1 MAVPT
6 GSGTETIHAHSFE
19 DVDAIQTLI
28 YGVQHHVYTVLSII
42 VYCEVLNATTDY
54 GYLQT
59 KGYGAHYSSGQTGMT
74 MRFARFNIQV
84 GETYVWNDKF
94 SFNGYEPS
102 GTAVMS
108 AAVQIL
114 NAAQGGSADAEL
126 QFTMT
131 SADSGGQNYDVHITY
146 LDQDWT

>member
-6 GSGTETIHAHSFE
+6 GSGTETLHSHFFE

-42 VYCEVLNATTDY
+42 VYCEALDATADK
-54 GYLQT
+54 GYLKFT
-59 KGYGAHYSSGQTGMT
+59 GHEGHAGAAAAVMN
-74 MRFARFNIQV
+74 FATFNIQAD
-84 GETYVWNDKF
+84 ETYVWNDKF

-102 GTAVMS
+102 GTAVMR

-131 SADSGGQNYDVHITY
+131 SADGGGQDYDVGITY

>member
-6 GSGTETIHAHSFE
+6 GSGTETVHSHLFE
-19 DVDAIQTLI
+19 NVDASQTLI

-42 VYCEVLNATTDY
+42 VYCNALDATTDF
-54 GYLQT
+54 GYIQIKT
-59 KGYGAHYSSGQTGMT
+59 YDNHTSSGTGST
-74 MRFARFNIQV
+74 MILARFNPQV

-131 SADSGGQNYDVHITY
+131 SADSGGQDYDVGITY

>member
-6 GSGTETIHAHSFE
+6 GSGTETLHSHAFE
-19 DVDAIQTLI
+19 DVDAAQTLI
-28 YGVQHHVYTVLSII
+28 YGVQHHVYTVLSVI
-42 VYCEVLNATTDY
+42 VYCNVLNATTDF
-54 GYLQT
+54 GYIQLKT
-59 KGYGAHYSSGQTGMT
+59 YDNHAGASGQNMSL
-74 MRFARFNIQV
+74 ARFNIQV

-126 QFTMT
+126 IFDVTHAT
-131 SADSGGQNYDVHITY
+131 DDYDVLVSYI
-146 LDQDWT
+146 DQDWT

>member
-6 GSGTETIHAHSFE
+6 GGGTETLHSHWFE

-28 YGVQHHVYTVLSII
+28 YGAQHHVYTVKSII
-42 VYCEVLNATTDY
+42 VHCNVLDATTDTAQ
-54 GYLQT
+54 LQM
-59 KGYGAHYSSGQTGMT
+59 KHYDNHNGTSGVT
-74 MRFARFNIQV
+74 MRLAKFNIQA
-84 GETYVWNDKF
+84 GETYVWNDVF

-126 QFTMT
+126 QFMMT
-131 SADSGGQNYDVHITY
+131 SGDSGGQNYDIGVTFI
-146 LDQDWT
+146 DQDFS

>member
-6 GSGTETIHAHSFE
+6 GSGTETLHSHLFE
-19 DVDAIQTLI
+19 DVDATQTLI

-42 VYCEVLNATTDY
+42 VYCNVLNATTDF
-54 GYLQT
+54 GYIDLKT
-59 KGYGAHYSSGQTGMT
+59 YDNHGGASGQT
-74 MRFARFNIQV
+74 MRITEFNLQAY
-84 GETYVWNDKF
+84 TTFVWNDKF

-114 NAAQGGSADAEL
+114 NAAQGGSADQEL

-131 SADSGGQNYDVHITY
+131 STTDDYNIHITY

>member
-6 GSGTETIHAHSFE
+6 GSGTETIHSHFFE

-42 VYCEVLNATTDY
+42 VYCEAVDAVADV
-54 GYLQT
+54 GILQIKT
-59 KGYGAHYSSGQTGMT
+59 YDNHTSSGTGST
-74 MRFARFNIQV
+74 MIFARFNIQV
-84 GETYVWNDKF
+84 GETYVWSDKF

-146 LDQDWT
+146 

>member
-6 GSGTETIHAHSFE
+6 GSGTETLHSHMFA
-19 DVDAIQTLI
+19 DVDAAQTLI
-28 YGVQHHVYTVLSII
+28 FGVQHHVYTVLSIV
-42 VYCEVLNATTDY
+42 VYCESLNATTDVWQIELKTY
-54 GYLQT
+54 DNHG
-59 KGYGAHYSSGQTGMT
+59 GSSGQEMLLV
-74 MRFARFNIQV
+74 RNNLQQY
-84 GETYVWNDKF
+84 ETYVWNDKF

-126 QFTMT
+126 KFKQTHT
-131 SADSGGQNYDVHITY
+131 ADDYNVFITY

>member
-6 GSGTETIHAHSFE
+6 GSGTETLHAHSFE
-19 DVDAIQTLI
+19 DVDAAQTLI

-42 VYCEVLNATTDY
+42 VYCNALDAITDV
-54 GYLQT
+54 GYINIKT
-59 KGYGAHYSSGQTGMT
+59 YDNHGGASGQTMSI
-74 MRFARFNIQV
+74 AKFNIQA

>member
-6 GSGTETIHAHSFE
+6 GSGTETLHSHFFE
-19 DVDAIQTLI
+19 DVDATQTLI

-42 VYCEVLNATTDY
+42 VYCEVLNATTDF
-54 GYLQT
+54 GYLQLKT
-59 KGYGAHYSSGQTGMT
+59 YDNHSASGTGST
-74 MRFARFNIQV
+74 MIFARFNPQV

-126 QFTMT
+126 IFDVTHAT
-131 SADSGGQNYDVHITY
+131 DDYDVLVSYI
-146 LDQDWT
+146 DQDWS

>member
-6 GSGTETIHAHSFE
+6 GSGTETLHSHAFE
-19 DVDAIQTLI
+19 DVDATQTLI
-28 YGVQHHVYTVLSII
+28 FGVQHHVYTVLSVI
-42 VYCEVLNATTDY
+42 VYCNALNATTDFGFLRLKTY
-54 GYLQT
+54 DN
-59 KGYGAHYSSGQTGMT
+59 HSSSGTGST
-74 MRFARFNIQV
+74 MVLARFNIQA

-114 NAAQGGSADAEL
+114 NAAQGGSADAE
-126 QFTMT
+126 FIFDVT
-131 SADSGGQNYDVHITY
+131 SAADDYDVLVTY

>member
-6 GSGTETIHAHSFE
+6 GSGTETIHSHFFE

-42 VYCEVLNATTDY
+42 VYCNALDATTDF
-54 GYLQT
+54 GYIQIKT
-59 KGYGAHYSSGQTGMT
+59 YDNHTSSGTGST
-74 MRFARFNIQV
+74 MILARFNPQV

-94 SFNGYEPS
+94 SFNGTEPS
-102 GTAVMS
+102 GTAVLT
-108 AAVQIL
+108 AAVQLLI
-114 NAAQGGSADAEL
+114 AAQGTATVQEL

-131 SADSGGQNYDVHITY
+131 HATDDYNINITY
-146 LDQDWT
+146 LDQDWS